1 MNHQRASEH
10 YNNGLQC
17 ARDGNW
23 DAAIEFL
30 SKAIADNPGH
40 VNSHNVLGKAYV
52 QKDEISAARKCWQAA
67 LKADPDNATARQCLA
82 KAGKGFGQFQ
92 FRRLLWPAL
101 VVISLS
107 ALIIVS
113 SVLLVR
119 IGNLETKLAAATTDQ
134 ITANAPVLLDSTAQ
148 EAVHDESD
156 MMPEKT
162 AIHSQ
167 FTRPP
172 QLETEL
178 AATTTDQITH
188 DAPIL
193 LDSTAQEAVH
203 DESDR
208 ITEETAIHSP
218 ATIPPQLENDS
229 QVTEAYRQ
237 ALADCRSQH
246 YSPAMEVFLQI
257 LRYSGPHDLK
267 DNAQYWLAECY
278 YAQRE
283 YAQALEEF
291 QRVKGQFPESNK
303 IFDAELKVA
312 YSYYNLGHI
321 QEAQEQFLQLTEDW
335 PQPQYRSR
343 LEFLS
348 QVVQSGQTD

>member
-1 MNHQRASEH
+1 MNHQRVAEH

-23 DAAIEFL
+23 GAAIEFL
-30 SKAIADNPGH
+30 SEAIADDPSH
-40 VNSHNVLGKAYV
+40 VNSYNVLGKVYI

-67 LKADPDNATARQCLA
+67 LKADPGNATARQCLA

-107 ALIIVS
+107 ALVIVS
-113 SVLLVR
+113 SVLLRR
-119 IGNLETKLAAATTDQ
+119 IGNLETKLAAVTIDQVTD
-134 ITANAPVLLDSTAQ
+134 NAPVLLDSTAQ
-148 EAVHDESD
+148 EVVHDKSD
-156 MMPEKT
+156 MMTEEAAT
-162 AIHSQ
+162 HSQ
-167 FTRPP
+167 
-172 QLETEL
+172 
-178 AATTTDQITH
+178 
-188 DAPIL
+188 
-193 LDSTAQEAVH
+193 
-203 DESDR
+203 
-208 ITEETAIHSP
+208 
-218 ATIPPQLENDS
+218 ATIPPQFEKDS
-229 QVTEAYRQ
+229 QVTEAYHQ

-246 YSPAMEVFLQI
+246 YSQAMEVFRQI
-257 LRYSGPHDLK
+257 LRYSGTHDLK

-283 YAQALEEF
+283 YVQALEEF
-291 QRVKGQFPESNK
+291 QRVRRQFPKSNK
-303 IFDAELKVA
+303 AFDAELKVA

-335 PQPQYRSR
+335 PQPQYLSR
-343 LEFLS
+343 LEFLP